1 MKKKLLIL
9 FFALMFV
16 SLSSVKAG
24 TCSDARTLELSSL
37 ANNVNVGMEKEL
49 RVADEYTAYE
59 TGEKYQD
66 TYPAFYITVYNLT
79 KDLNVSITREETKKT
94 GYLTYKDIDEDG
106 VLYVDAGFADA
117 VKTFTVKI
125 RSNDSNCKNEVLKTV
140 TVTTP
145 MYNLNS
151 QFDVCQDNM
160 DFNMCKEFTTVDY
173 SDITQDQFHEELEKY
188 KQEKAEEEK
197 RANSIFNKIAKF
209 ISKYRWIFITVIIVA
224 IAFAVVYFINRKKS
238 RLV

>member
-1 MKKKLLIL
+1 MKKKLLFL
-9 FFALMFV
+9 FFTLMFV
-16 SLSSVKAG
+16 SLTNVKAD
-24 TCSDARTLELSSL
+24 CSDARTLELSSL

-49 RVADEYTAYE
+49 RAVDEYTAYE
-59 TGEKYQD
+59 TGEKVKD
-66 TYPAFYITVYNLT
+66 VFPAFYVTVYNLT
-79 KDLNVSITREETKKT
+79 KDLNVAITREETQKT

-106 VLYVDAGFADA
+106 VLYIDAGVADM
-117 VKTFTVKI
+117 VKNFTVKI
-125 RSNDSNCKNEVLKTV
+125 RSNDSNCKNKVLKTV

-151 QFDVCQDNM
+151 QYDVCKDNM

-188 KQEKAEEEK
+188 KEEKAKEEK
-197 RANSIFNKIAKF
+197 RENSIFNKIAKF

-224 IAFAVVYFINRKKS
+224 VAFAVVYFINRKKS